1 MRYQHFSEIV
11 MARSARFF
19 LSRITKGGTL
29 EVDKVLQALRQSVS
43 IESRQ
48 FAWTVV
54 DVAEDKSIYLGTA
67 YRYLSGKLVKY
78 DPNAMVEVVDEASR
92 KVRLQSEPNMQ
103 VAASLFVY
111 LPDEAVF
118 GHRHLWNEIRA
129 RDFRNHLAELIVQY
143 YRNFFVECELLPVA
157 DLTRFLTKLAQLEEV
172 TELKARVTPPNPLFG
187 IFWQDLKEYL
197 ENRRL
202 RKLTIGET
210 SKQGVSLPTTAPEIA
225 RRIEAGSVG
234 DAAPAPIGDA
244 AILMAADG
252 YGTAEV
258 TGRRG
263 TETVVVKTTENAI
276 QLKLEADVSP
286 SELAAAVVREVV
298 RIRSTRKLKH

>member
-1 MRYQHFSEIV
+1 

-29 EVDKVLQALRQSVS
+29 DVDKVLEALRKSVS

-54 DVAEDKSIYLGTA
+54 DVAEDTSTYRGTT

-78 DPNAMVEVVDEASR
+78 DPDAMVEVVDEASR

-103 VAASLFVY
+103 RAGSLFVY

-129 RDFRNHLAELIVQY
+129 RDFRNQLAELIVRY
-143 YRNFFVECELLPVA
+143 YQNFFVECELLPVA

-187 IFWQDLKEYL
+187 VFWQDLKEYL
-197 ENRRL
+197 EKRRL
-202 RKLTIGET
+202 RKLTIGEA

-225 RRIEAGSVG
+225 RRIEADSVG
-234 DAAPAPIGDA
+234 NASPAPIGDA

-286 SELAAAVVREVV
+286 SELAAAVIREVV
-298 RIRSTRKLKH
+298 RLRSTRKLKH

>member
-1 MRYQHFSEIV
+1 

-29 EVDKVLQALRQSVS
+29 DVDKVLEALRRSVS

-54 DVAEDKSIYLGTA
+54 DVAEDTSTYRGTT

-78 DPNAMVEVVDEASR
+78 DPDAMVEVVDEASR

-103 VAASLFVY
+103 RAGSLFVY

-129 RDFRNHLAELIVQY
+129 RDFRNQLAELIVRY
-143 YRNFFVECELLPVA
+143 YQNFFVECELLPVA

-187 IFWQDLKEYL
+187 VFWQDLKEYI
-197 ENRRL
+197 EKRRL
-202 RKLTIGET
+202 RKLTIGEA

-225 RRIEAGSVG
+225 RRIEADSVG
-234 DAAPAPIGDA
+234 NASPAPIGDA

-286 SELAAAVVREVV
+286 SELAAAVIREVV
-298 RIRSTRKLKH
+298 RLRSTRKLKH

>member
-1 MRYQHFSEIV
+1 MLDV
-11 MARSARFF
+11 N
-19 LSRITKGGTL
+19 
-29 EVDKVLQALRQSVS
+29 KVLDALRKSVS

-54 DVAEDKSIYLGTA
+54 DVAEGTSTYRGTT

-78 DPNAMVEVVDEASR
+78 DPDAMVEVVDEASR

-103 VAASLFVY
+103 RAGSLFVY

-118 GHRHLWNEIRA
+118 AHRHLWNEIRA
-129 RDFRNHLAELIVQY
+129 RDFRNHISDLIVRYHQ
-143 YRNFFVECELLPVA
+143 NFFVECELLPVA
-157 DLTRFLTKLAQLEEV
+157 DLTRFLTKLGQLEEV

-187 IFWQDLKEYL
+187 VFWQDLKEYL
-197 ENRRL
+197 EKRRL
-202 RKLTIGET
+202 RKLSIGEVA
-210 SKQGVSLPTTAPEIA
+210 KQGVSLPTTAPDIA
-225 RRIEAGSVG
+225 RRIEADSVG
-234 DAAPAPIGDA
+234 NAAPAPIGDA

-263 TETVVVKTTENAI
+263 TETVVVKTTDNAI
-276 QLKLEADVSP
+276 QLKLEADVTP
-286 SELAAAVVREVV
+286 PELAAAVIREVV
-298 RIRSTRKLKH
+298 RLRSARKLKH